1 MKEARYILT
10 QDKINNIANIAA
22 TKAVELY
29 RSMEKKAQEKR
40 DSEIL
45 RVTKKKLQAYR
56 RVKASLE
63 ETYEFTEDEKIEL
76 RWDFVKD
83 LMGSGIEF
91 IDRAEDRIK
100 SIEKK
105 RRHDSFDIQ
114 SIDRAISLYKKEADN
129 TSNEEFQR
137 RYRELY
143 ALYIDDMEYSIKEI
157 AEMENVSE
165 KSVYRDVGIACK
177 IVAVYLFGM

>member
-10 QDKINNIANIAA
+10 QDQINNIANIAA

-114 SIDRAISLYKKEADN
+114 SIDRAISLYKREANN

-137 RYRELY
+137 RYRE
-143 ALYIDDMEYSIKEI
+143 MEYSIKEI